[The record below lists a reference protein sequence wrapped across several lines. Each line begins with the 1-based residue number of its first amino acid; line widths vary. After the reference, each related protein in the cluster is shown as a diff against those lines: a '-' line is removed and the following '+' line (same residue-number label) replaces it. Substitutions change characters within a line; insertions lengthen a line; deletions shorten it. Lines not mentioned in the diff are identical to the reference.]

1 MKTFLQSAGIFIL
14 IVLTVIFMANKFS
27 SATSDTELQN
37 SLDKALEHALYVAMS
52 ENTYTI
58 NDTEELAADVMHEL
72 FTSCNAEAD
81 YTIVFNEIDIGD
93 GLIDL
98 QVTQTIKSFPLIK
111 SEVVCR
117 KTVILDSPGS

>member
-37 SLDKALEHALYVAMS
+37 TLDRALEHALYVAMS
-52 ENTYTI
+52 KNSYTI

-72 FTSCNAEAD
+72 FTSCNAEGD
-81 YTIVFNEIDIGD
+81 YTIVFNEIDID
-93 GLIDL
+93 NGLIDL
-98 QVTQTIKSFPLIK
+98 QVTQTIKTFPLIK

-117 KTVILDSPGS
+117 KTVILDGPSS